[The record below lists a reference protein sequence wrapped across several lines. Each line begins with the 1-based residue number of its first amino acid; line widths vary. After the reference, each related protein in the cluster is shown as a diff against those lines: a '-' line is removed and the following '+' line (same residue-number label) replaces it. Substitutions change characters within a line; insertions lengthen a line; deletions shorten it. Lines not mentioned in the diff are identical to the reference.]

1 MDWPNSF
8 RMSIPV
14 DRENLIQTIEEFG
27 ASAYFITSSV
37 DDYPHVTHSSFEI
50 SEDSLFIKLGRRS
63 SKNAEQNSRISIL
76 WPPVESGGYNL
87 IVDGTI
93 ERTDSEKWR
102 VQFDSAILH
111 RPAESPVQGTDNGC
125 DSDCKPV

>member
-14 DRENLIQTIEEFG
+14 DRENLIHTIEEFG
-27 ASAYFITSSV
+27 TSAYFITSSA

-50 SEDSLFIKLGRRS
+50 SEDSLFIKLGKRS
-63 SKNAEQNSRISIL
+63 SKNAEQNCKISIL
-76 WPPVESGGYNL
+76 WPPTESGGYNL

-93 ERTDSEKWR
+93 VRTDSEKWR

-111 RPAESPVQGTDNGC
+111 RAAESPVPRTDDGC
-125 DSDCKPV
+125 DSDCKPI

>member
-1 MDWPNSF
+1 
-8 RMSIPV
+8 MSIPV

-27 ASAYFITSSV
+27 GSAYLISSTV
-37 DDYPHVTHSSFEI
+37 GDHPHVTHSSFEI
-50 SEDSLFIKLGRRS
+50 SGDSLLFKLGKRS
-63 SKNAEQNSRISIL
+63 TKNIEQNPRISIL
-76 WPPVESGGYNL
+76 WPPTESGGYNL

-93 ERTDSEKWR
+93 VKTDSAKWK

-111 RPAESPVQGTDNGC
+111 RPAESLVPGTNDGC

>member
-1 MDWPNSF
+1 MDWPYSL

-27 ASAYFITSSV
+27 GSAYLITSSV
-37 DDYPHVTHSSFEI
+37 SDHPHVTHSSFEI
-50 SEDSLFIKLGRRS
+50 REDSLLFTLGKRS
-63 SKNAEQNSRISIL
+63 TKNVEQNPRISIL
-76 WPPVESGGYNL
+76 WPPTESGGYNL

-93 ERTDSEKWR
+93 VKTESAKWK
-102 VQFDSAILH
+102 VEFDSAILH
-111 RPAESPVQGTDNGC
+111 RPAELLVPRADDGC